1 MSVAQV
7 VIVGRPNV
15 GKSSLFNWLA
25 GKRLA
30 IVDPTA
36 GVTRDRMA
44 FLLHENDRYFEIVDT
59 GGMGIKDID
68 NLTAHVEEQIQTAI
82 DLAELVLFI
91 VDTRDGLAPL
101 DLEVADRLRHID
113 KPVLLVANKADSA
126 SLDPQA
132 AEFFKLGFGDPIAVS
147 TLQNRNRDD
156 LLAAIVDRLPAAAID
171 APPTEPVMK
180 LAIVGRRNTGKST
193 FVNALAQEDRVIV
206 SEVAGTTRDS
216 IDVRYEL
223 DGKPFIAIDTPGLRR
238 SKSIQ
243 TDIDFYGLH
252 RAQRSIR
259 RADVALLF
267 FDAMQPISKVDKQLA
282 EYIFE
287 QHKPCM
293 FVVNKWDLL
302 SGDVPTGD
310 WAQYLRDTFRS
321 MHHVPI
327 AFITA
332 KTGKNIKALCNHA
345 QMLFKQARHR
355 VSTSELNDAVH
366 DALEVNPPPMHHQG
380 RPKIFYATQVDV
392 EPPTIVLFC
401 NNPKAFSA
409 TYRRYLLT
417 ALRDRLPFAEVPIRL
432 FLRRREEARG
442 GRPPREDAGKHDQNR
457 QASEIIEP

>member
-1 MSVAQV
+1 
-7 VIVGRPNV
+7 
-15 GKSSLFNWLA
+15 
-25 GKRLA
+25 
-30 IVDPTA
+30 
-36 GVTRDRMA
+36 
-44 FLLHENDRYFEIVDT
+44 
-59 GGMGIKDID
+59 
-68 NLTAHVEEQIQTAI
+68 
-82 DLAELVLFI
+82 
-91 VDTRDGLAPL
+91 
-101 DLEVADRLRHID
+101 
-113 KPVLLVANKADSA
+113 
-126 SLDPQA
+126 
-132 AEFFKLGFGDPIAVS
+132 
-147 TLQNRNRDD
+147 
-156 LLAAIVDRLPAAAID
+156 
-171 APPTEPVMK
+171 MK

-293 FVVNKWDLL
+293 FVINKWDLL

-380 RPKIFYATQVDV
+380 RP
-392 EPPTIVLFC
+392 
-401 NNPKAFSA
+401 
-409 TYRRYLLT
+409 
-417 ALRDRLPFAEVPIRL
+417 
-432 FLRRREEARG
+432 
-442 GRPPREDAGKHDQNR
+442 
-457 QASEIIEP
+457 

>member
-1 MSVAQV
+1 MAVPQV

-44 FLLHENDRYFEIVDT
+44 YLIEEQDRYFEVVDT

-68 NLTAHVEEQIQTAI
+68 NLTQHIEQQIATAI
-82 DLAELVLFI
+82 DLAELVLFV
-91 VDTRDGLAPL
+91 VDAREGVVPL
-101 DLEVADRLRHID
+101 DLEVAERLRHIE
-113 KPVLLVANKADSA
+113 KPIVLVVNKADDA
-126 SLDPQA
+126 SFDAQS
-132 AEFFKLGFGDPIAVS
+132 AEFFKLGFGAPILVS
-147 TLQNRNRDD
+147 TLQNRNREE
-156 LLAAIVDRLPAAAID
+156 LFEAIITRLPPAAAE

-193 FVNALAQEDRVIV
+193 FVNTLAQTERVIV

-238 SKSIQ
+238 SKSIR
-243 TDIDFYGLH
+243 TDVDFYGLH
-252 RAQRSIR
+252 RAQRSVR
-259 RADVALLF
+259 RADVVLLF
-267 FDAMQPISKVDKQLA
+267 FDAMQPISKVDKQLSD
-282 EYIFE
+282 YILE
-287 QHKPCM
+287 QHKPCI
-293 FVVNKWDLL
+293 FVVNKWDLVAAE
-302 SGDVPTGD
+302 VPTGD

-321 MHHVPI
+321 MQYMPI

-332 KTGKNIKALCNHA
+332 QTGKNVKTLCNHA

-355 VSTSELNDAVH
+355 VSTSELNNAVR
-366 DALEVNPPPMHHQG
+366 DVLETNPPPMHHQG

-401 NNPKAFSA
+401 NNPLAFSA

-432 FLRRREEARG
+432 YLRRREDSRG
-442 GRPPREDAGKHDQNR
+442 GRREPGD
-457 QASEIIEP
+457 SEQEAPIVERGEN

>member
-1 MSVAQV
+1 MSLPQV

-36 GVTRDRMA
+36 GVTRDRLTH
-44 FLLHENDRYFEIVDT
+44 LLHERERFFEIVDT

-68 NLTAHVEEQIQTAI
+68 NLTEHIEQQIETAI
-82 DLAELVLFI
+82 DLAELVLFV
-91 VDTRDGLAPL
+91 VDAREGVAPL
-101 DLEVADRLRHID
+101 DLQVAERLRRVER
-113 KPVLLVANKADSA
+113 PVVLVANKADDAKFDAQS
-126 SLDPQA
+126 
-132 AEFFKLGFGDPIAVS
+132 AEFFKLGFGEPITVS
-147 TLQNRNRDD
+147 TLQNRNRD
-156 LLAAIVDRLPAAAID
+156 LLLDAIVARLSAASAE
-171 APPTEPVMK
+171 APPSEPVMK

-193 FVNALAQEDRVIV
+193 FVNTLAQAERVIV
-206 SEVAGTTRDS
+206 SEIAGTTRDS

-238 SKSIQ
+238 TKSIQ
-243 TDIDFYGLH
+243 TDIDFYGMH

-259 RADVALLF
+259 RSDVVLLF

-287 QHKPCM
+287 QHKPCV
-293 FVVNKWDLL
+293 FVVNKWDLV
-302 SGDVPTGD
+302 SADVPTGD
-310 WAQYLRDTFRS
+310 WAQYLRDTFRTLQYA
-321 MHHVPI
+321 PI

-332 KTGKNIKALCNHA
+332 LTGKNVKTLCNHA
-345 QMLFKQARHR
+345 QMLFKQARER
-355 VSTSELNDAVH
+355 VGTSDINNAVH
-366 DALEVNPPPMHHQG
+366 DVLDANPPPMHHQG
-380 RPKIFYATQVDV
+380 RPKVFYATQVDV

-409 TYRRYLLT
+409 SYRRYLLT

-432 FLRRREEARG
+432 YLRRREQT
-442 GRPPREDAGKHDQNR
+442 AGEQKSEH
-457 QASEIIEP
+457 ASQRHKD